1 MGHVA
6 APMVEQGSV
15 SAVAGQDSVPVV
27 SPMGV
32 QGPILEYAHV
42 ATSMVEQ
49 GPTPPAATSMVEQG
63 HVVVG
68 QESVL
73 VEQGLA
79 SGGKARLH
87 GCEANDHVEVVG
99 SLDVASVS
107 DPIQEPR
114 LLRVWRI

>member
-15 SAVAGQDSVPVV
+15 SAVAGQDSVHVV

-79 SGGKARLH
+79 SGVTPG
-87 GCEANDHVEVVG
+87 
-99 SLDVASVS
+99 DV
-107 DPIQEPR
+107 
-114 LLRVWRI
+114 